1 MNVGITLLFLRNS
14 VEDGDGGILYRWHL
28 FREVAAMEVSTEAAY
43 QDSLQA
49 KSWFTVKVEAPT

>member
-1 MNVGITLLFLRNS
+1 M
-14 VEDGDGGILYRWHL
+14 EDGDGGILDRWHL